1 VETFDLSNP
10 SQASAYTAAMQAG
23 GQEMGVEVTD
33 VTIPELTPSA
43 VETVF
48 ADYTLLE
55 ALKSGDITGPQLTR
69 VNAAIAKK
77 TQPKR
82 TTTGRILADNVPEVV
97 ITQESL
103 PEQWLPVIRDAR
115 QRGIPVQMPLGVE
128 DSSMPLGSQTPQ
140 GDNPLTAEYEQQVQ
154 SSQPLSLDQIKNVAL
169 PNLDEEI
176 IGSEDAV
183 LGYPIQNLFGT
194 WASLDRTFNTY
205 APALLGLIGPEA
217 ALAAAP
223 EQAEADAEAALEA
236 FKVLVVESM
245 IAARGDKAS
254 NQLREQLGELFPD
267 INSAFTNSVDAAGKY
282 KKVRNEML
290 KDVRMVQDQLKNPL
304 TAAAKTNYQFIL
316 RELSD
321 RLQELDT
328 IVRQLEGSTPGGKGT
343 PAATFDQIFEQ
354 STRVPYASQ

>member
-1 VETFDLSNP
+1 
-10 SQASAYTAAMQAG
+10 
-23 GQEMGVEVTD
+23 
-33 VTIPELTPSA
+33 
-43 VETVF
+43 
-48 ADYTLLE
+48 
-55 ALKSGDITGPQLTR
+55 
-69 VNAAIAKK
+69 
-77 TQPKR
+77 
-82 TTTGRILADNVPEVV
+82 
-97 ITQESL
+97 
-103 PEQWLPVIRDAR
+103 
-115 QRGIPVQMPLGVE
+115 
-128 DSSMPLGSQTPQ
+128 
-140 GDNPLTAEYEQQVQ
+140 LTAEYEQQVQ

-169 PNLDEEI
+169 PNLDEEL

-245 IAARGDKAS
+245 MAARGDKAS
-254 NQLREQLGELFPD
+254 NQLRDQLGSLFPD

-328 IVRQLEGSTPGGKGT
+328 IVRQLEGSTPGGEGT